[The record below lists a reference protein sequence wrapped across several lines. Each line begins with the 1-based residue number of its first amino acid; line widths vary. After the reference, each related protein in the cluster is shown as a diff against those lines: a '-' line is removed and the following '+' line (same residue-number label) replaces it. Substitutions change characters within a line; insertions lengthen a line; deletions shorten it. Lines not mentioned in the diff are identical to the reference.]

1 MLRITLLLQ
10 RRAIQQ
16 LIVNY
21 VLDNNLGR
29 QCGYRPLSVH
39 QPVHLYFQGVDIGMN
54 SARAV
59 LYFEGR
65 WKSVDMDIVEQ
76 LVERGSDI
84 IFVEKKGI
92 VEVQVSYADEYGI
105 ALVNTSG
112 RLTEYGKDLIEGA

>member
-1 MLRITLLLQ
+1 LLQ

-21 VLDNNLGR
+21 VLDNNLVR
-29 QCGYRPLSVH
+29 QLLGYRPLSYIN
-39 QPVHLYFQGVDIGMN
+39 LYTYFQGVDVGKN

-59 LYFEGR
+59 LYFEVR

-76 LVERGSDI
+76 LAERGSDI
-84 IFVEKKGI
+84 IFVEKNGI

-105 ALVNTSG
+105 ALVNRFG